1 MANEMWNGDFY
12 LLQQEFDNHVGG
24 CVQVGP

>member
-1 MANEMWNGDFY
+1 MWNGDFY
-12 LLQQEFDNHVGG
+12 LLQQMFDNHVGG